1 MSEELQN
8 QVVSL
13 QAEIDALK
21 AQAAQNSQGVNSLV
35 AQLEAHKHHLN
46 DTLTG
51 CLNLRT
57 HLVLAQ
63 KRIAEL
69 EAVKR

>member
-1 MSEELQN
+1 MSEELQK
-8 QVVSL
+8 QVITL
-13 QAEIDALK
+13 QAEIDTIK
-21 AQAAQNSQGVNSLV
+21 AQAAQNNQAAQSLV
-35 AQLEAHKHHLN
+35 AQLESHKHYLN
-46 DTLTG
+46 DTITG

-69 EAVKR
+69 EAAKG